1 MSDTGV
7 GFDAPPAEAP
17 VHEPSMVD
25 TALPETQAVFDRG
38 YVQKIRDEAAR
49 YRTQL
54 RETEQGF
61 TPFKTAFD
69 GVRDDDREVFL
80 NLIST
85 YKQDPAQAAELFRQI
100 ADGLSPAQQA
110 EVAEQVAEAKADGE
124 SLTPERVQQMIAEA
138 IQNDR
143 AALQQQQ
150 SVEAIHSQVRA
161 AGFEPDS
168 LEGMSIMWLAVNKT
182 NGDMGAAITEWRN
195 RDQSVIDQY
204 VQGKAQQPGY
214 LPPSG
219 NAGTGA
225 ATPPMISNMQ
235 DARKAAENYL
245 RNMGTAEWSRS

>member
-1 MSDTGV
+1 MSDVDPGY
-7 GFDAPPAEAP
+7 DAPPAEAP
-17 VHEPSMVD
+17 SHEPSMVD

-38 YVQKIRDEAAR
+38 YVQKIRDEAAAW
-49 YRTQL
+49 RTKL

-124 SLTPERVQQMIAEA
+124 ALTPERVQQMIAEA
-138 IQNDR
+138 IQSDR
-143 AALQQQQ
+143 AQVRQQQQ
-150 SVEAIHSQVRA
+150 VEQIHSQVRA

-182 NGDMGAAITEWRN
+182 NGDMGAAISEWRN

-204 VQGKAQQPGY
+204 VQGKSTQPGY

-225 ATPPMISNMQ
+225 ATLPKIENVA
-235 DARKAAENYL
+235 DGAKAASAYIRQL
-245 RNMGTAEWSRS
+245 RVAEWDR

>member
-1 MSDTGV
+1 M
-7 GFDAPPAEAP
+7 
-17 VHEPSMVD
+17 
-25 TALPETQAVFDRG
+25 
-38 YVQKIRDEAAR
+38 
-49 YRTQL
+49 
-54 RETEQGF
+54 
-61 TPFKTAFD
+61 
-69 GVRDDDREVFL
+69 
-80 NLIST
+80 
-85 YKQDPAQAAELFRQI
+85 FRQI

-124 SLTPERVQQMIAEA
+124 ALTPERVQQMIAEA

-143 AALQQQQ
+143 AAMQRQQ
-150 SVEAIHSQVRA
+150 SVEQIHSQVRA

-182 NGDMGAAITEWRN
+182 NGDMSAAINEWRN

-204 VQGKAQQPGY
+204 VQGKSQQPGY